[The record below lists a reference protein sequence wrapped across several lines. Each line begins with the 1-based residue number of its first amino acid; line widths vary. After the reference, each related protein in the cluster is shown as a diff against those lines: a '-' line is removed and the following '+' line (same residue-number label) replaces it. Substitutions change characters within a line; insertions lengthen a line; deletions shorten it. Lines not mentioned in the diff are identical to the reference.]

1 MSMGRIVLSATI
13 LAVVLG
19 LATSANAVPVIYFG
33 ENLTPGQTVTGAP
46 VTARNAFL
54 SGLTGVGTEDFE
66 SFPANT
72 NPPLN
77 LSFPGSSGSIT
88 ATLSGGGSIYQ
99 SAGAGRF
106 PTSGSG
112 FFDVEPGGGAFT
124 IDLSTPISAFGFYGT
139 DIGDFGGQITLT
151 LSDGG
156 AVNLTVPNTVGAPD
170 GALLFYGFI
179 DPVDTYTRIVFGNT
193 STADGF
199 GFDDMTVGDPQ
210 QLNPVPEPATL
221 LLLGT
226 GLGAVAARRRLKKRV

>member
-1 MSMGRIVLSATI
+1 LSATI
-13 LAVVLG
+13 LAIVLG

-66 SFPANT
+66 SFPPFT
-72 NPPLN
+72 TPPLN

-88 ATLSGGGSIYQ
+88 ATLSGGGNTYQ
-99 SAGAGRF
+99 GDSGVGRF
-106 PTSGSG
+106 PTSGSIY
-112 FFDVEPGGGAFT
+112 FDVNPGGGAFT
-124 IDLSTPISAFGFYGT
+124 IDLSTPIAAFGFYGT

-156 AVNLTVPNTVGAPD
+156 VVNLTVPNTVGAPD

-199 GFDDMTVGDPQ
+199 GFDDMTVGDLQ
-210 QLNPVPEPATL
+210 QVNPVPEPATL